1 MPEKGSENWISL
13 EDAARR
19 LGVSRLRIREAIAAE
34 QLPARRDNRGFWQV
48 SLDKNFDAKGRFES
62 ERLDPEALVEL
73 LFDEIEEV
81 NLVLADREASLERLN
96 AVASR
101 QQEMIARMLSLAEG
115 SPADGASADTHRL
128 AEINDRMSKL
138 IETAL
143 EKLASRDGDIVK
155 LTGLLDR
162 ALTTIAGLES
172 ELQRQAGLAERQKGL
187 FERLFAL
194 ADASLERFEKS
205 EGRSRGLI
213 DRLRSRFA
221 GGSRNQ
227 TDK

>member
-1 MPEKGSENWISL
+1 MPEKGSENWVSL
-13 EDAARR
+13 EEAARQ

-34 QLPARRDNRGFWQV
+34 QLSARRDNRGFWQV
-48 SLDKNFDAKGRFES
+48 SLDNDFDVKGNIES

-81 NLVLADREASLERLN
+81 NLILADRDASLERLN

-101 QQEMIARMLSLAEG
+101 QQEMIARALSLAEA
-115 SPADGASADTHRL
+115 PSADRPSADRDRL
-128 AEINDRMSKL
+128 AEINDRMSRL
-138 IETAL
+138 IETTL

-162 ALTTIAGLES
+162 ALTTISGLES

-213 DRLRSRFA
+213 DRLRGRLA
-221 GGSRNQ
+221 GGSRNEN
-227 TDK
+227 DK

>member
-13 EDAARR
+13 EDAARQ

-81 NLVLADREASLERLN
+81 NLVLADRDASLERLN

-101 QQEMIARMLSLAEG
+101 QQEMIARLLSLAEP
-115 SPADGASADTHRL
+115 SSDRASADAHRL
-128 AEINDRMSKL
+128 AEINDRMSRV